1 VREEIARDR
10 RVRPRPRLHF
20 TAQDGWINDPYG
32 IAWFDGRYH
41 LYYQAVPGQV
51 VWGPGCR
58 WGHAES
64 PDLVRWEER
73 PPALVPQEYEVGCW
87 SGSVVHT
94 ATPPT
99 ILYTRVAGP
108 DLQLGQ
114 VATASLD
121 PSGRWR
127 STLGDVVVEGPPA
140 DLGVLGF
147 RDPFVFAYDEGWVML
162 MGAGLPQGTAAV
174 LQYRSVDLRSWS
186 YEGILCSRRSDPADD
201 VWTGSLWECP
211 QLFPLGDD
219 WVLVV
224 SVWEADT
231 LHHVA
236 AAVGDYDGRTFR
248 PRSWQQLT
256 YGACAYAMSAFLDR
270 DGRRCVMSWLREEP
284 QPDEALAQRA
294 GAHSVVST
302 LELDG
307 AGTLVMRP
315 HPALDGLRGEPLAG
329 AVVDGGLRYDV
340 GDSTVELTLTAVP
353 GQRCEIAEGGRV
365 RATLARDDAQ
375 PALLIERPGLSRQV
389 LPLPDSDPALRVLL
403 DADILEVFSA
413 GTYGAYRI
421 APALDASATALVL
434 GRHGGQHGVVR
445 RLRS

>member
-32 IAWFDGRYH
+32 IAWFDGSYH

-51 VWGPGCR
+51 VWAPGCH

-64 PDLVRWEER
+64 PDLVHWEER
-73 PPALVPQEYEVGCW
+73 PPALTPQEYEVGCW

-121 PSGRWR
+121 PSGHWR
-127 STLGDVVVEGPPA
+127 STLGDVVVDGPPA
-140 DLGVLGF
+140 DLGALGF

-162 MGAGLPQGTAAV
+162 MGAGLPQDTAAV
-174 LQYRSVDLRSWS
+174 LQYRSADLRSWS
-186 YEGILCSRRSDPADD
+186 YEGILCSQRSDHEDD
-201 VWTGSLWECP
+201 VRTGSLWECP
-211 QLFPLGDD
+211 QLFALGDD

-236 AAVGDYDGRTFR
+236 AAVGDYDGRTFA

-256 YGACAYAMSAFLDR
+256 YGPCAYAMSAFLDR
-270 DGRRCVMSWLREEP
+270 DGRRCVMSWLREET
-284 QPDEALAQRA
+284 QPDEALTERA

-307 AGTLVMRP
+307 GRLTMRP
-315 HPALDGLRGEPLAG
+315 HPALDPLREEPLAG
-329 AVVDGGLRYDV
+329 AVVHDGLRYDV
-340 GDSTVELTLTAVP
+340 GDSAVELTVSAVP
-353 GQRCEIAEGGRV
+353 GLRCDIAEAGRI
-365 RATLARDDAQ
+365 RATLAWDHAQ
-375 PALLIERPGLSRQV
+375 RALLIERPGLGRQV
-389 LPLPDSDPALRVLL
+389 LPVPGSEPALKVLL

-421 APALDASATALVL
+421 APAVDASATALVL
-434 GRHGGQHGVVR
+434 GRHDGREGVVR
-445 RLRS
+445 RLRP